1 MNNVELLGVV
11 SFCVLMQNRDGI
23 MSKAPSYI
31 SKKYEFIKQVPYMW
45 DALDDSNRRKV
56 FEWGKHWKVDFETLI
71 EQISKDYNDIPS
83 TEFRQKYTVK

>member
-31 SKKYEFIKQVPYMW
+31 SKKYEFTKQVPYMW
-45 DALDDSNRRKV
+45 SALDDSNQKKV
-56 FEWGKHWKVDFETLI
+56 LEWGKQWGVDFETLV
-71 EQISKDYNDIPS
+71 EQISKD
-83 TEFRQKYTVK
+83 